1 MREKLVAAA
10 PPGPRGAPLPL
21 ELSCDLCAKLDYVKL
36 LDSGGLF
43 GVGVE
48 VFMKISNY

>member
-21 ELSCDLCAKLDYVKL
+21 ELSCYLCAKLDYVKL
-36 LDSGGLF
+36 LDSGGVF